1 MALSDADKT
10 HLETTIRA
18 AEAKTR
24 GEIRCI
30 CAQSVGDYR
39 IVALAWAAIAALTAV
54 PLLLLAPIDF
64 AAIAALGGWRAAHI
78 DPRAALIGFIIVQ
91 TLTFLTVALGLWF
104 TRTLRFAVTPR
115 WLKRER
121 VHRTALEQFLA
132 RGLHLTDARTGVLIF
147 LAREERHAEILAD
160 EGIHA
165 LVGETAW
172 AEIVSRMLDKLRA
185 GDEVGALTLAITETG
200 ALLARHVPPSAN
212 NPDELPNALIEM

>member
-10 HLETTIRA
+10 KLETAIRA
-18 AEAKTR
+18 AEGKTS

-39 IVALAWAAIAALTAV
+39 IVALAWAVIAALAAV

-64 AAIAALGGWRAAHI
+64 AAIPALGGWRAAHI
-78 DPRAALIGFIIVQ
+78 DPRAALIGLIIVQ
-91 TLTFLTVALGLWF
+91 TLTFLIVALGLWF
-104 TRTLRFAVTPR
+104 ARPLRFAVTPR

-132 RGLHLTDARTGVLIF
+132 RGLHLTAARTGVLIF
-147 LAREERHAEILAD
+147 LAREERHAEIVAD
-160 EGIHA
+160 QGIHA

-172 AEIVSRMLDKLRA
+172 AEIVSRMLAKLRS
-185 GDEVGALTLAITETG
+185 GDEAGALALAIAETG
-200 ALLARHVPPSAN
+200 ALLAQHFPPAPS